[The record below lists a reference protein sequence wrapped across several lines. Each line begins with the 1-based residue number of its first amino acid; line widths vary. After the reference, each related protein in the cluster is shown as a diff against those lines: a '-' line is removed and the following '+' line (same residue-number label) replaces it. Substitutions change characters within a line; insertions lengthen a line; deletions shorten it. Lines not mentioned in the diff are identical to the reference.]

1 MSRSRDRGATKLET
15 STPYKPIDAT
25 PDTNEKLDRS
35 EVQRRKVVME
45 MQPLQLSDVMTAGDV
60 GPN

>member
-1 MSRSRDRGATKLET
+1 LET